1 MKINIQIFGTLKCKE
16 TNKALRFFKERG
28 INPHLVELNKYPI
41 KKGELNNISQ
51 SIPIEDLIDRDSK
64 EFKRLNL
71 QYKVYDT
78 EQELLENPLL
88 FKTPIVRNGRKAT
101 VGEALDIWKKW
112 IADAKQ

>member
-1 MKINIQIFGTLKCKE
+1 MNLNIQIFGTLKCKD

-28 INPHLVELNKYPI
+28 ISPHLVELNKYPM

-51 SIPIEDLIDRDSK
+51 AIQIEDLIDRDGK
-64 EFKRLNL
+64 EFKKLNL

-88 FKTPIVRNGRKAT
+88 FITPIVRNGRKAT
-101 VGEALDIWKKW
+101 VGEASDIWKKW
-112 IADAKQ
+112 ISDAKQ